1 MHISLPKPYAIVSKV
16 SWVDNSHR
24 NHAGLSSSSDSTKWN
39 EDHFFVV
46 QTNSFFKNP
55 FTSKSFWTSYVK
67 SFGQNLF
74 HDQTPPPNQ
83 PQPRLPRPTN
93 CPSKRKHPNLR
104 RTACIKSCFGIPCA
118 TYSPRWPIF
127 FSLGQ
132 NVSLSFFL
140 LRSDTKKKKQIV
152 KWLTTKKRTLFWFCL
167 VGCEPQGCV
176 HWECSMVETWCG
188 VESTWN
194 ETFPLSRVFTPTSYN
209 FPDPYNLVRPHNI
222 LFNSPNLLGQKI
234 GAGKPISNHGTWQ
247 HDHSCGSTAATAT
260 QKRLGWYFPQ
270 SFPAKHT
277 KTWKTKQTFRLWS
290 LLTFRLGHWNLLEV
304 PVEMVLGANHHLR
317 SKERNRLHRLG
328 ATKTKPILW
337 KFK

>member
-1 MHISLPKPYAIVSKV
+1 MFQNFGVQKISISEKSSEDLGMHISLPKPYANVSKV

-39 EDHFFVV
+39 ENHFFVV

-55 FTSKSFWTSYVK
+55 FTSNHFWTSYVK

-132 NVSLSFFL
+132 KVSVSFSL
-140 LRSDTKKKKQIV
+140 LRSY
-152 KWLTTKKRTLFWFCL
+152 TKKRNKSSSELFKKGTLFWFYSGGL
-167 VGCEPQGCV
+167 WFSGLCEFWMLYGGN
-176 HWECSMVETWCG
+176 MVW

-194 ETFPLSRVFTPTSYN
+194 EP
-209 FPDPYNLVRPHNI
+209 
-222 LFNSPNLLGQKI
+222 
-234 GAGKPISNHGTWQ
+234 
-247 HDHSCGSTAATAT
+247 
-260 QKRLGWYFPQ
+260 
-270 SFPAKHT
+270 
-277 KTWKTKQTFRLWS
+277 FR
-290 LLTFRLGHWNLLEV
+290 FRG
-304 PVEMVLGANHHLR
+304 
-317 SKERNRLHRLG
+317 
-328 ATKTKPILW
+328 
-337 KFK
+337 